1 MRPACTYKLL
11 VSITFCS
18 LHKSTFAGKCSSSV
32 VVGVFCV
39 CCSAEKSAT
48 GMFNFLSIFLL
59 CKTTELFVA
68 YRCMDSSNVPFSSCV
83 RDELVLDI
91 RCCQSS
97 SVAIPFLRFVSIF
110 RKSTWDRLA
119 PC

>member
-1 MRPACTYKLL
+1 MYHKLL

-18 LHKSTFAGKCSSSV
+18 LHKSTFAGRCSSSV
-32 VVGVFCV
+32 VVGVFCL
-39 CCSAEKSAT
+39 CCSAEQSAT
-48 GMFNFLSIFLL
+48 GMFKFLSIFLL
-59 CKTTELFVA
+59 CKTTALFVA
-68 YRCMDSSNVPFSSCV
+68 NKCMDSLNVHFSSYV

-97 SVAIPFLRFVSIF
+97 SVDIPFLRFASIF
-110 RKSTWDRLA
+110 QKATWDGLA